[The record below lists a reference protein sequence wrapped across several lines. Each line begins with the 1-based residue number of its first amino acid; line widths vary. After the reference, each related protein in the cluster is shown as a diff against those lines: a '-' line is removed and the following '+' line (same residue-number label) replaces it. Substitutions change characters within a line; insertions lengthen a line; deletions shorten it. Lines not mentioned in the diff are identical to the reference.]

1 MADRPAAAG
10 GSLKSIWYASPL
22 YRLALSGKA
31 PQAFV
36 AVPPDPWPGDGVRG
50 NAMLAGEFAA
60 AGRKRAIDG
69 DPWAPGGAQDGA
81 PAEWLAELHGFA
93 WLRDV
98 KEVGGEE
105 PARFAAAM
113 VDGWIARNGRIAGP
127 GWRAD
132 VLASRLTHWIASS
145 AMIFRGADRSFIE
158 RFFKSLALQRRH
170 LMRVVPGELAG
181 SALLR
186 GVKGLVYAH
195 LALAEREAPLQAAL
209 QLLTREIAR
218 QVMPD
223 GGHCER
229 SPAVQVALLRDL
241 IDIRGALLA
250 AHKEMPAAVQSAI
263 DRMAPM
269 VRFFRHGDGGL
280 ALFNDT
286 DEGDPSSLDL
296 LLARSG
302 ASGKPLTHAPHSG
315 FQRLSAGGVLAICD
329 VGAPP
334 ARPNDAHAHAGTL
347 SFEFSVG
354 KERMIVNCGALPG
367 ADDAW
372 RRAQRT
378 TAAHSTAVLDDTNSA
393 ELRADGSLGVRPEK
407 VASTRN
413 EADGAI
419 WVEAQHDGYL
429 RHFGVIHKRRL
440 YLAAAGND
448 LRGEDAFMGEG
459 GKRVKGG
466 GKPFAVRFH
475 LHPDTKVSLV
485 QNGASALIQLGNGQ
499 GWRFRASGA
508 ALSLSDSIYL
518 GLGGQMKRIEQI
530 VLSGTLQPDGAIVK
544 WGLTRV

>member
-1 MADRPAAAG
+1 MADRPADAG
-10 GSLKSIWYASPL
+10 GSLKSLWYASPL
-22 YRLALSGKA
+22 YKLALAGRT

-36 AVPPDPWPGDGVRG
+36 AVPPDPWPGDGLRG

-60 AGRKRAIDG
+60 AGRTRGIDG
-69 DPWAPGGAQDGA
+69 DPWQQDGA
-81 PAEWLAELHGFA
+81 PVDWLAELHGFA
-93 WLRDV
+93 WLRDI

-113 VDGWIARNGRIAGP
+113 VDGWITANAKVAGVA
-127 GWRAD
+127 WRAD
-132 VLASRLTHWIASS
+132 VLASRVIAWISNS
-145 AMIFRGADRSFIE
+145 AMIFRGADRTFIE
-158 RFFKSLALQRRH
+158 RFFRSLALQRKH
-170 LMRVVPGELAG
+170 LMRLVPGDLAG
-181 SALLR
+181 AALLR
-186 GVKGLVYAH
+186 GVKGLIYSH
-195 LALAEREAPLQAAL
+195 LALAERDGPLQSAL
-209 QLLTREIAR
+209 QLLTREISR
-218 QVMPD
+218 QVLPD
-223 GGHCER
+223 GGQCER

-250 AHKEMPAAVQSAI
+250 AHKEIPPAVQSAI

-286 DEGDPSSLDL
+286 DEGDPSAIDL

-315 FQRLSAGGVLAICD
+315 FQRLSAGGSLVICD
-329 VGAPP
+329 AGAPP

-354 KERMIVNCGALPG
+354 KERMIVNCGALQG

-378 TAAHSTAVLDDTNSA
+378 TAAHSTAVIDDTNSA
-393 ELRADGSLGVRPEK
+393 ELRDSGSLGARPEK
-407 VASTRN
+407 VDSTRN

-419 WVEAQHDGYL
+419 WVEAQHDGYQ
-429 RHFGVIHKRRL
+429 RNFGVIHKRRL

-448 LRGEDAFMGEG
+448 LRGEDAFVGEG
-459 GKRVKGG
+459 GRRVKGG
-466 GKPFAVRFH
+466 GKPFAIRFH

-485 QNGASALIQLGNGQ
+485 QNGASALVQLGNGQ

-518 GLGGQMKRIEQI
+518 GIGGQMKRIEQI
-530 VLSGTLQPDGAIVK
+530 VLTGTLQPDGAIVK

>member
-1 MADRPAAAG
+1 MADRPAGAG
-10 GSLKSIWYASPL
+10 GSLRSAWFASPF
-22 YRLALSGKA
+22 YRLSLSGKV

-36 AVPPDPWPGDGVRG
+36 AVPPDPWPGDGMRG

-60 AGRKRAIDG
+60 AGRKRVIDG
-69 DPWAPGGAQDGA
+69 DPWLQDGA
-81 PAEWLAELHGFA
+81 PEEWLAELHGFS

-113 VDGWIARNGRIAGP
+113 VEGWMARNARVSGLA
-127 GWRAD
+127 WRAD
-132 VLASRLTHWIASS
+132 VLGNRLIAWIANS

-158 RFFKSLALQRRH
+158 RFFRSLAMQRRH
-170 LMRVVPGELAG
+170 LMRLVPNDLAG

-186 GVKGLVYAH
+186 GIKALIYSH
-195 LALAEREAPLQAAL
+195 LALAERDGPLASTL
-209 QLLTREIAR
+209 QLLTREIQR

-229 SPAVQVALLRDL
+229 SPAVQVLLLRDL

-250 AHKEMPAAVQSAI
+250 AHKEVPSSVQSAI

-286 DEGDPSSLDL
+286 DEGDPSALDL

-315 FQRLSAGGVLAICD
+315 FQRLSAGGTLILCD
-329 VGAPP
+329 AGAPP

-367 ADDAW
+367 ADAAW

-378 TAAHSTAVLDDTNSA
+378 TAAHSTAVIDDTNSA
-393 ELRADGSLGVRPEK
+393 ELRADGSLGSRPEK
-407 VASTRN
+407 VSSTRN
-413 EADGAI
+413 ESEGAI
-419 WVEAQHDGYL
+419 WVEAQHDGYQ
-429 RHFGVIHKRRL
+429 RHFGVVHKRRL

-448 LRGEDAFMGEG
+448 LRGEDAFAGEG

-466 GKPFAVRFH
+466 GKPFAIRFH
-475 LHPDTKVSLV
+475 LHPEVRVSLV

-499 GWRFRASGA
+499 GWRFRCSGA
-508 ALSLSDSIYL
+508 ALSISDSIYL
-518 GLGGQMKRIEQI
+518 GLNGQLKRIEQI
-530 VLSGTLQPDGAIVK
+530 VLTGTLQPDGAIVK

>member
-1 MADRPAAAG
+1 MADRPADAG
-10 GSLKSIWYASPL
+10 GSLKTLWFASPL
-22 YRLALSGKA
+22 YKLMLSGKV

-36 AVPPDPWPGDGVRG
+36 AVPPDPWPGDGLRG
-50 NAMLAGEFAA
+50 NAMLAGEFTGG
-60 AGRKRAIDG
+60 GRKRAIEG
-69 DPWAPGGAQDGA
+69 DPWAQGDA
-81 PAEWLAELHGFA
+81 PPEWLAELHSFA
-93 WLRDV
+93 WLRDL

-113 VDGWIARNGRIAGP
+113 LDGWMVANTRVAGVA
-127 GWRAD
+127 WRAD
-132 VLASRLTHWIASS
+132 VVASRLIHWISNS
-145 AMIFRGADRSFIE
+145 AMIFRGADRTFIE
-158 RFFKSLALQRRH
+158 RFFKSLALQRKH
-170 LMRVVPGELAG
+170 LMRLVPGDLAG

-186 GVKGLVYAH
+186 GIKGLIYAH
-195 LALAEREAPLQAAL
+195 LALAEREGPLNGAL
-209 QLLTREIAR
+209 QLLTREISR

-229 SPAVQVALLRDL
+229 SPAVQVGLLRDL

-250 AHKEMPAAVQSAI
+250 AHKEIPASVQSAI

-280 ALFNDT
+280 ALFNDS
-286 DEGDPSSLDL
+286 DEGDPSSIDL

-315 FQRLSAGGVLAICD
+315 FQRLSAGGSLVLFDA
-329 VGAPP
+329 GAPP
-334 ARPNDAHAHAGTL
+334 AKPNDAHAHAGTL

-354 KERMIVNCGALPG
+354 KERMIVNCGALQG
-367 ADDAW
+367 ADANW

-378 TAAHSTAVLDDTNSA
+378 TAAHSTAVIDDTNSA
-393 ELRADGSLGVRPEK
+393 ELRADGSLGARPEK
-407 VASTRN
+407 VSSTRN

-419 WVEAQHDGYL
+419 WVEAQQDGYL
-429 RHFGVIHKRRL
+429 RHFGVLHRRRL

-448 LRGEDAFMGEG
+448 LRGEDAFVGEG

-466 GKPFAVRFH
+466 GKPFAIRFH

-499 GWRFRASGA
+499 GWRLRASGA
-508 ALSLSDSIYL
+508 ALSLSESIYL
-518 GLGGQMKRIEQI
+518 GIGGQMKRIEQI
-530 VLSGTLQPDGAIVK
+530 VLTGTLQPDGAIVK